1 MIPVTPSLPIP
12 VGLVP
17 TPDKANVAVDIP
29 AFQIPPIAED
39 VVDNPLTLIK
49 SPSAHPCGLLE

>member
-1 MIPVTPSLPIP
+1 MPVTPSLPTP

-17 TPDKANVAVDIP
+17 TPDKENVAVLIP
-29 AFQIPPIAED
+29 AFQIPPIPAE
-39 VVDNPLTLIK
+39 VVDNPLILIT